1 METVR
6 HSQPT
11 QRNAMSMFTNI
22 ARILVR
28 SADDAGLPIALPIRG
43 GVARGLRLGLRN
55 ATRAHLQGSCEV
67 PVQHCLERYL
77 RPGDVFL
84 DVGGNIGFFS
94 LMAARLVGPEGRV
107 YAVEPVPENVGCIR
121 VNALLNRLTNV
132 TVLPLAAG
140 RAEGT
145 ATLMLAAHS
154 GGATLSGDDI
164 PPDLTGRIE
173 VPVSTIDRLI
183 ETGAIRP
190 PALVKIDV
198 EGSEPAV
205 LEGMERTLTQH
216 RPKIVFEVDS
226 AAPARAHARFDAV
239 AGYLSRFGYHI
250 DRLDPSYTGV
260 DWTVLHGLAL
270 PER

>member
-1 METVR
+1 
-6 HSQPT
+6 
-11 QRNAMSMFTNI
+11 MSMLTHL
-22 ARILVR
+22 AKVLVR
-28 SADDAGLPIALPIRG
+28 SADEAGLPIALPIRG

-55 ATRAHLQGSCEV
+55 ATRAHLQGSCEI
-67 PVQHCLERYL
+67 PVQRCFERYV

-84 DVGGNIGFFS
+84 DVGGNIGFFT

-107 YAVEPVPENVGCIR
+107 YAIEPVPENVRCIQ
-121 VNALLNRLTNV
+121 VNARLNRLTNV

-154 GGATLSGDDI
+154 GGATLSGEDV
-164 PPDLTGRIE
+164 PPDLTGQID
-173 VPVSTIDRLI
+173 VPVSTIDHLI
-183 ETGAIRP
+183 ETGIMRP
-190 PALVKIDV
+190 PAMVKIDV
-198 EGSEPAV
+198 EGTESAV

-226 AAPARAHARFDAV
+226 ADPARASARFDAV
-239 AGYLSRFGYHI
+239 AGYLRRFDYRI

-270 PER
+270 PGNGGMDGGRA